1 MVTLYIEISK
11 ESIDKILKLIR
22 VTNELLLKL
31 IRVGWLDVN
40 VLLIAIL
47 HTSNKKYKIIRNKFN
62 KRCTQR
68 F

>member
-22 VTNELLLKL
+22 VTELLLKL
-31 IRVGWLDVN
+31 ITVGWLDVN
-40 VLLIAIL
+40 IPSIALL